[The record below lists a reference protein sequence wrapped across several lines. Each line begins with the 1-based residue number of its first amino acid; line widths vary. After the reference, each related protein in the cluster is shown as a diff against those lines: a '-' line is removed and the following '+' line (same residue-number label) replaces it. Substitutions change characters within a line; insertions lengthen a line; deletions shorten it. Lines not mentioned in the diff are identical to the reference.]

1 MFSKEPNLY
10 IGGKRYYGTLFGFII
25 TIIAVL
31 ICFICGAYFIYEM
44 FDTKNVSSVTSVK
57 HPSNPLSINFTSD
70 KFYFTFALED
80 PNTYVNVFDE
90 SIYTVNGFYKIA
102 TRHEDGNISWESYPV
117 ELEPCQIEKF
127 NPRYYG
133 LFLKRNIH
141 KKYCVKNF
149 TYNIEGTY
157 LHDKYSFL
165 IFNFYQCKNTT
176 MNPIKCK
183 SQE

>member
-1 MFSKEPNLY
+1 MRLLDSLTEYDMFSKEPNLY

-90 SIYTVNGFYKIA
+90 SIYTVNGFYK

-133 LFLKRNIH
+133 LFLKRTIH

-165 IFNFYQCKNTT
+165 IFNFY
-176 MNPIKCK
+176 
-183 SQE
+183 